1 MLAPAAREPL
11 LRRPEPRN
19 PGRGPPRAQEWHRDC
34 WGLMSSPDNVPQ
46 PNMVAQRACGARG
59 VAVLVLPD
67 GSPVKFAVPD
77 LAPAAGGGSGVFCRL
92 LPGPTVEP
100 DSSSAPLS
108 LNGAG
113 STPFRKSLPP
123 GLTYGAGHRAGM
135 SPGCFLEHSL
145 SFRVPR
151 GLRHM
156 QILTL
161 ARSASPPGRGP
172 AGSGRALWP
181 GRPNGF
187 FASHSH

>member
-34 WGLMSSPDNVPQ
+34 WGLTSSPDNVPQ

-59 VAVLVLPD
+59 VAVLILPD

-100 DSSSAPLS
+100 DSSSAP
-108 LNGAG
+108 
-113 STPFRKSLPP
+113 PSLPKWCWFYP
-123 GLTYGAGHRAGM
+123 L
-135 SPGCFLEHSL
+135 L
-145 SFRVPR
+145 
-151 GLRHM
+151 
-156 QILTL
+156 
-161 ARSASPPGRGP
+161 
-172 AGSGRALWP
+172 
-181 GRPNGF
+181 
-187 FASHSH
+187 